1 MWAAGGDDG
10 VTQHGGRLPRV
21 VATDLDGTLLR
32 SDGSLS
38 DRTRVALCAV
48 EAAGIEVVIVT
59 ARPPRWVDPLADAVG
74 GHGTVLCSNGA
85 FVYDVPARR
94 VTDARTIP
102 HPDLTQATR
111 TLRAAVP
118 EVVFAVE
125 RADGFGR
132 EPEWTELYRVPADH
146 PVGSVEELAGPGVG
160 KLLARA
166 PNTAFAEFHRHG
178 SRLVA
183 PYGEVGFSG
192 AVGLLEVTGR
202 GVTKSASLARWCAAR
217 EVAAGE
223 VWAFGDMPNDLPML
237 GWAGRAHAVHNA
249 HPEVRSV
256 ADVVCASNDDD
267 GVARCLEALV
277 DAAERAE

>member
-1 MWAAGGDDG
+1 MRAAGGDDG
-10 VTQHGGRLPRV
+10 VTRAGDPLPRV

-38 DRTRVALCAV
+38 GRTRAALRAV
-48 EAAGIEVVIVT
+48 EQAGIEVVIVT
-59 ARPPRWVDPLADAVG
+59 ARPPRWIDPLADAVG

-85 FVYDVPARR
+85 FAYDVPARR

-102 HPDLTQATR
+102 AADLTRATR
-111 TLRAAVP
+111 VLRAALP

-132 EPEWTELYRVPADH
+132 EPEWTELHRVPAEH
-146 PVGSVEELAGPGVG
+146 PVAPVEELARAGVG

-166 PNTAFAEFHRHG
+166 PDTAFADFHATG

-217 EVAAGE
+217 DVSADD

-249 HPEVRSV
+249 HPTVRSV

-277 DAAERAE
+277 DAAERAD